1 MEIDPEGK
9 AITVAAPPID
19 LSSLNASVT
28 CSNGA
33 TVTTVPSLSDG
44 QIVTLAVTDADGAV
58 EEWTLTV
65 NLERGISFKF
75 NGERVFLL
83 NGFTNSL
90 DHVDAADWGN
100 GVPGA
105 SYAPLIPCIDIIV
118 VASLYDWGTTTEQPP
133 EYANITIPG
142 AVVGQYDH
150 DVGFTFYYWNE
161 DQTID
166 FDPVSGMVDLSE
178 GAATAGE
185 HVVGTFTAEGD
196 DSGGQMLV
204 AQDAASVT
212 EGFFKVKRIA
222 DNMWSGGG
230 EAD

>member
-1 MEIDPEGK
+1 MSPK
-9 AITVAAPPID
+9 
-19 LSSLNASVT
+19 
-28 CSNGA
+28 
-33 TVTTVPSLSDG
+33 
-44 QIVTLAVTDADGAV
+44 
-58 EEWTLTV
+58 WTLTV

-83 NGFTNSL
+83 EGFTNSL
-90 DHVDAADWGN
+90 DHDDAADWGN

-105 SYAPLIPCIDIIV
+105 SYEPLIPCIDIIV

-133 EYANITIPG
+133 KYATIIING
-142 AVVGQYDH
+142 TVADQYDY
-150 DVGFTFYYWNE
+150 DVGFTFDYWNE
-161 DQTID
+161 GENID
-166 FDPVSGMVDLSE
+166 FTQASGTLDLTTS
-178 GAATAGE
+178 AATVGE

-222 DNMWSGGG
+222 DELWSDGGQQ
-230 EAD
+230 D